1 MSEDRDILGPR
12 YLSDSERQRRIDAER
27 REQLAYAEIQRMQK
41 EIARLRA
48 AIEAHRDGTMRA
60 HGEIV
65 GTLDRALYA
74 AKQSGRN
81 RTCG

>member
-27 REQLAYAEIQRMQK
+27 REQLAYAEIEAMKK

-48 AIEAHRDGTMRA
+48 AIEAHLEALWGHHRA
-60 HGEIV
+60 WHDV
-65 GTLDRALYA
+65 DRALYA
-74 AKQSGRN
+74 ALEDKR
-81 RTCG
+81 

>member
-27 REQLAYAEIQRMQK
+27 REQLAYAEIEAMKK

-48 AIEAHRDGTMRA
+48 AIEAHLEA
-60 HGEIV
+60 HDPS
-65 GTLDRALYA
+65 DRALRA
-74 AKQSGRN
+74 ALEDKPS
-81 RTCG
+81 